1 MIKQYLRGSLLL
13 AFIAN
18 IYLNGLPLDA
28 TLGTFSI
35 CKGSLSYPI
44 YTNVG
49 QGEGRFNGVQP
60 FAIAACPTANYIA
73 IATDFANNNTLLVY
87 PYNSAQGSLGVPSA
101 YTDNLSNFGFFSF
114 DKMGNYIVAY
124 SKYNSTGSGSG
135 GVYSFN
141 KLSGGISYVG
151 AFPLYNGGGGNN
163 GLTFSSTGKW
173 FAIFNGAGGT
183 NFPAQ
188 LFTYS
193 FDTVTGSVGGPQAT
207 AEFSWQSP
215 SSISFNPA
223 SSWLAAGTDSG
234 NLLIGSFNESTG
246 VLGIPVVYSFGSQ
259 KNKVIQTVAWSP
271 DGNYLV
277 TNNSDNTIDLI
288 AFNQI
293 TGTAS
298 FITEKVLSKTGPG
311 CDAAFSP
318 DGRYLVIK
326 SFHTALTLYPFCKGS
341 LGKPFVTVT
350 GKSSPSGDF
359 QQFVFSLNS
368 KYLFVPNRP
377 GTDLAVAISP
387 ALRFALN
394 K

>member
-49 QGEGRFNGVQP
+49 QGEGVNGVQP

-73 IATDFANNNTLLVY
+73 IATDSYDNKTLLVY
-87 PYNSAQGSLGVPSA
+87 PYSSAQGSLGVPSA
-101 YTDNLSNFGFFSF
+101 YTDNLKNFGFFSF
-114 DKMGNYIVAY
+114 DKTGNYIVAY
-124 SKYNSTGSGSG
+124 QESVSRNSG

-151 AFPLYNGGGGNN
+151 AFPLINQGAGYE

-173 FAIFNGAGGT
+173 FANISYTGKT

-188 LFTYS
+188 LITYS

-215 SSISFNPA
+215 SSISFNPV
-223 SSWLAAGTDSG
+223 SSWLAAGTISG

-259 KNKVIQTVAWSP
+259 KNKKIQTVAWSP

-326 SFHTALTLYPFCKGS
+326 SFHTALTLYSFSKGS

-368 KYLFVPNRP
+368 KYLFVPNLP